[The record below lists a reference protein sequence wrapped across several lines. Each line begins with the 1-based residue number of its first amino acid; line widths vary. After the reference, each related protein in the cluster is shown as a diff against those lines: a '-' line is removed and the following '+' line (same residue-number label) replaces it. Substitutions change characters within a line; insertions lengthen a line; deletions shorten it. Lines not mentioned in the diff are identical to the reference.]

1 MNLERIKKR
10 YMNTANKITIS
21 RIIISIIIVI
31 LLLFPFNLVGLSFPT
46 YLYKGILIE
55 LKYAITAVLY
65 LIAVITD
72 LIDGYIARKK
82 NEITTVGKILDS
94 IADKMVLY
102 SSLIILAS
110 RGFVSSVIPII
121 VISCDTIIDGIK
133 MGILSKGK
141 VVPSLKIN
149 KLRDMSMAFGIVLAM
164 IYNLP
169 FELYNIH
176 LDAFLIY
183 FGTIM
188 WVFAVIDY
196 YKANINLL
204 KPQEEEE

>member
-1 MNLERIKKR
+1 
-10 YMNTANKITIS
+10 MNTATKITIS
-21 RIIISIIIVI
+21 RIVISIIIII
-31 LLLFPFNLVGLSFPT
+31 LLLFPFNLVGLNMPT

-55 LKYAITAVLY
+55 LKYVISAILY

-72 LIDGYIARKK
+72 IVDGYIARKK
-82 NEITTVGKILDS
+82 NQITTIGKLLDS
-94 IADKMVLY
+94 IADKMLLY
-102 SSLIILAS
+102 STLIILAS
-110 RGFVSSVIPII
+110 RGFVSPVIPII
-121 VISCDTIIDGIK
+121 VIASDSIIEGIK

-149 KLRDMSMAFGIVLAM
+149 KLRDMAMAFGIVLAM

-188 WVFAVIDY
+188 WVFAFIDY
-196 YKANINLL
+196 YRANIDLI
-204 KPQEEEE
+204 KPSAEDE

>member
-1 MNLERIKKR
+1 
-10 YMNTANKITIS
+10 MNTATKITIS
-21 RIIISIIIVI
+21 RIVISIIIII
-31 LLLFPFNLVGLSFPT
+31 LLLFPFNLVGLNMPT
-46 YLYKGILIE
+46 YLYKGIVIE
-55 LKYAITAVLY
+55 LKYVISAILY

-72 LIDGYIARKK
+72 IVDGYIARKK
-82 NEITTVGKILDS
+82 NQITTIGKLLDT
-94 IADKMVLY
+94 IADKMLLY
-102 SSLIILAS
+102 STLIILAS
-110 RGFVSSVIPII
+110 RGFVSPVIPII
-121 VISCDTIIDGIK
+121 VISSDSIIEGIK

-149 KLRDMSMAFGIVLAM
+149 KIRDMAMAFGIVLAM

-188 WVFAVIDY
+188 WVFAFIDY
-196 YKANINLL
+196 YRANIDLI
-204 KPQEEEE
+204 KPSA

>member
-1 MNLERIKKR
+1 
-10 YMNTANKITIS
+10 MNTATKITIS
-21 RIIISIIIVI
+21 RIVISIFIII
-31 LLLFPFNLVGLSFPT
+31 LLLFPFNLVGLVLPT

-55 LKYAITAVLY
+55 LKYVISAILY

-72 LIDGYIARKK
+72 IIDGYIARKH
-82 NEITTVGKILDS
+82 NQITTIGKLLDS
-94 IADKMVLY
+94 IADKMLLY
-102 SSLIILAS
+102 STLIILS
-110 RGFVSSVIPII
+110 TRGFVNPIIPII
-121 VISCDTIIDGIK
+121 VITCDVIIEGIK

-141 VVPSLKIN
+141 VVPSLRIN
-149 KLRDMSMAFGIVLAM
+149 KLRDMAMAFGIVLAM

-188 WVFAVIDY
+188 WIFAFIDY
-196 YKANINLL
+196 YKANIKLI
-204 KPQEEEE
+204 KPSEEDE

>member
-1 MNLERIKKR
+1 
-10 YMNTANKITIS
+10 MNTATKITIS
-21 RIIISIIIVI
+21 RIVISIIIII
-31 LLLFPFNLVGLSFPT
+31 LLLFPFNLVGLNMPT

-55 LKYAITAVLY
+55 LKYVISAILY

-72 LIDGYIARKK
+72 IVDGYIARKK
-82 NEITTVGKILDS
+82 NQITTIGKLLDS
-94 IADKMVLY
+94 IADKMLLY
-102 SSLIILAS
+102 STLIILAS
-110 RGFVSSVIPII
+110 RGFVSPVIPII
-121 VISCDTIIDGIK
+121 VIASDSIIEGIK

-149 KLRDMSMAFGIVLAM
+149 KLRDMAMAFGIVLAM

-188 WVFAVIDY
+188 WVFAFIDY
-196 YKANINLL
+196 YRANIDLI
-204 KPQEEEE
+204 KPSSEDE

>member
-1 MNLERIKKR
+1 MDL
-10 YMNTANKITIS
+10 
-21 RIIISIIIVI
+21 IVI
-31 LLLFPFNLVGLSFPT
+31 CAA
-46 YLYKGILIE
+46 LYAL
-55 LKYAITAVLY
+55 
-65 LIAVITD
+65 AVITD

-82 NEITTVGKILDS
+82 NEITTIGKLLDS

-110 RGFVSSVIPII
+110 RGFINPIIPIA
-121 VISCDTIIDGIK
+121 VISSDTIIDGIK
-133 MGILSKGK
+133 MGILAKGQ

-149 KLRDMSMAFGIVLAM
+149 KIRDMSMAFGIVLAM

-188 WVFAVIDY
+188 WVFAFIDY

-204 KPQEEEE
+204 KPEEKEE

>member
-1 MNLERIKKR
+1 
-10 YMNTANKITIS
+10 MNTATKITIS
-21 RIIISIIIVI
+21 RIVISIIIII
-31 LLLFPFNLVGLSFPT
+31 LLLFPFNLVGLNMPT

-55 LKYAITAVLY
+55 LKYVISAILY

-72 LIDGYIARKK
+72 IVDGYIARKK
-82 NEITTVGKILDS
+82 NQITTIGKLLDS
-94 IADKMVLY
+94 IADKMLLY
-102 SSLIILAS
+102 STLIILAS
-110 RGFVSSVIPII
+110 RGFISPVIPII
-121 VISCDTIIDGIK
+121 VIASDSIIEGIK

-149 KLRDMSMAFGIVLAM
+149 KLRDMAMAFGIVLAM

-183 FGTIM
+183 FGAIM
-188 WVFAVIDY
+188 WIFAFIDY
-196 YKANINLL
+196 YRANIDLI
-204 KPQEEEE
+204 KPSAEDE

>member
-1 MNLERIKKR
+1 
-10 YMNTANKITIS
+10 MNTATKITIS
-21 RIIISIIIVI
+21 RIVISIIIII
-31 LLLFPFNLVGLSFPT
+31 LLLFPFNLVGLNMPT

-55 LKYAITAVLY
+55 LKYVICAILY

-72 LIDGYIARKK
+72 IVDGYIARKK
-82 NEITTVGKILDS
+82 NQITTIGKLLDS
-94 IADKMVLY
+94 IADKMLLY
-102 SSLIILAS
+102 STLIILAS
-110 RGFVSSVIPII
+110 RGFISPVIPII
-121 VISCDTIIDGIK
+121 VIASDSIIEGIK

-149 KLRDMSMAFGIVLAM
+149 KIRDMAMAFGIVLAM

-188 WVFAVIDY
+188 WVFAFIDY
-196 YKANINLL
+196 YRANIDLI
-204 KPQEEEE
+204 KPSAEDE

>member
-1 MNLERIKKR
+1 
-10 YMNTANKITIS
+10 MNTATKITIS
-21 RIIISIIIVI
+21 RIVISIIIII
-31 LLLFPFNLVGLSFPT
+31 LLLFPFNLVGLNMPT

-55 LKYAITAVLY
+55 LKYVISAILY

-72 LIDGYIARKK
+72 IVDGYIARKK
-82 NEITTVGKILDS
+82 NQITTIGKLLDS
-94 IADKMVLY
+94 IADKMLLY
-102 SSLIILAS
+102 STLIILAS
-110 RGFVSSVIPII
+110 RGFISPIIPII
-121 VISCDTIIDGIK
+121 VIASDSIIEGIK

-149 KLRDMSMAFGIVLAM
+149 KLRDMAMAFGIVLAM

-188 WVFAVIDY
+188 WVFAFIDY
-196 YKANINLL
+196 YRANIDLI
-204 KPQEEEE
+204 KPSAEDE

>member
-1 MNLERIKKR
+1 
-10 YMNTANKITIS
+10 MNTATKITIS
-21 RIIISIIIVI
+21 RIVLSIIIII
-31 LLLFPFNLVGLSFPT
+31 LLLFPFNLVGVSLPT

-55 LKYAITAVLY
+55 LKYVISAILY

-72 LIDGYIARKK
+72 IVDGYIARKN
-82 NEITTVGKILDS
+82 NEITTIGKLLDS
-94 IADKMVLY
+94 VADKMLLY

-110 RGFVSSVIPII
+110 RGFVNPIIPII
-121 VISCDTIIDGIK
+121 VVSSDAIIEGIK

-149 KLRDMSMAFGIVLAM
+149 KLRDMAMAFGIVLAM

-176 LDAFLIY
+176 VDAFLIY
-183 FGTIM
+183 FGAIM
-188 WVFAVIDY
+188 WIFAFIDY
-196 YKANINLL
+196 YRANINLI
-204 KPQEEEE
+204 KPGEEEE

>member
-1 MNLERIKKR
+1 
-10 YMNTANKITIS
+10 MNTATKITVS
-21 RIIISIIIVI
+21 RIIISIAIIT
-31 LLLFPFNLVGLSFPT
+31 LLLFPFNLVGVSMPT

-55 LKYAITAVLY
+55 LKYVICAALY
-65 LIAVITD
+65 ALAVITD

-82 NEITTVGKILDS
+82 NEITTIGKLLDS

-110 RGFVSSVIPII
+110 RGFINPIVPI
-121 VISCDTIIDGIK
+121 AVISSDTIIDGIK
-133 MGILSKGK
+133 MGILAKGQ

-149 KLRDMSMAFGIVLAM
+149 KIRDMSMAFGIVLAM

-188 WVFAVIDY
+188 WIFAFIDY
-196 YKANINLL
+196 YRANINLL
-204 KPQEEEE
+204 KPEAKEE

>member
-1 MNLERIKKR
+1 
-10 YMNTANKITIS
+10 MNTATKITIS
-21 RIIISIIIVI
+21 RIVISIIIII
-31 LLLFPFNLVGLSFPT
+31 LLLFPFNLVGLNMPT

-55 LKYAITAVLY
+55 LKYVISAILY

-72 LIDGYIARKK
+72 IVDGYIARKK
-82 NEITTVGKILDS
+82 NQITTIGKLLDS
-94 IADKMVLY
+94 IADKMLLY
-102 SSLIILAS
+102 STLIILAS
-110 RGFVSSVIPII
+110 RGFISPVIPII
-121 VISCDTIIDGIK
+121 VIASDSIIEGIK

-149 KLRDMSMAFGIVLAM
+149 KLRDMAMAFGIVLAM

-188 WVFAVIDY
+188 WVFAFIDY
-196 YKANINLL
+196 YRANIDLI
-204 KPQEEEE
+204 KPSAEDE